1 MQNIIDKWS
10 TNISM
15 WRFPKKKKKNSMCP
29 SPISSNQ
36 IKPCDREKIIL
47 KRRKEKCLTP
57 LDKCQKKKRK
67 KS

>member
-1 MQNIIDKWS
+1 
-10 TNISM
+10 
-15 WRFPKKKKKNSMCP
+15 MCP

-57 LDKCQKKKRK
+57 LDKCQKKKK
-67 KS
+67 ANLNKLKFLTSTQNEKEPLSTCEK